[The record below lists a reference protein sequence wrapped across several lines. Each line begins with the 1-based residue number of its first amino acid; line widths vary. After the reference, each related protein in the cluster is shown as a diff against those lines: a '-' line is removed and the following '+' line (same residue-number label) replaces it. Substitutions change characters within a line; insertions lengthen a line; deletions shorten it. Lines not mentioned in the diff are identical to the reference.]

1 MNLSILQQSYQ
12 LLRSFDKKKAKII
25 IGFSLAIAAIIIVT
39 LMLTLFVDIHKY
51 HSSTAPRNNIEA
63 NMVAGSLGSAYS
75 FGVPMRFGE
84 RVVGT
89 PWHFYDK

>member
-39 LMLTLFVDIHKY
+39 LMLTLFVDIRKY
-51 HSSTAPRNNIEA
+51 HSSTAPRYNNE
-63 NMVAGSLGSAYS
+63 GK
-75 FGVPMRFGE
+75 
-84 RVVGT
+84 VVS
-89 PWHFYDK
+89 KIS